1 MKLMSNYNDTEALI
15 VQDAARYNER
25 VLRESLEM
33 FRQQQFCAAESELH
47 LAADSSPGKKKPVF
61 AIRPHQSRKSSPG
74 LEESGIKEI
83 SVETPSKFR
92 SIIYRIRKFL
102 HI

>member
-33 FRQQQFCAAESELH
+33 FRQEQFCAAESELH
-47 LAADSSPGKKKPVF
+47 LAADSP
-61 AIRPHQSRKSSPG
+61 
-74 LEESGIKEI
+74 
-83 SVETPSKFR
+83 
-92 SIIYRIRKFL
+92 
-102 HI
+102 